1 MDSEIVGSV
10 TEWETVP
17 TEQGYDGLHALANTE
32 FSGGVTAGNTWGFML
47 NGRLVGIPDG
57 SLAAFDGAAL
67 TAYEAPTPAL
77 PLLYTMQSQE
87 TEKQAEYYTNETA
100 IADADT
106 TLSDGNFTGYIKLS
120 ENVLSGDYYIVYYG
134 GRSMSVAFVG
144 NSRTLLT
151 GEEAFERANDEIGI
165 YNVYPADI
173 DVIDLPER
181 ESSSSTLS
189 EPTAGRTDNDGESTA
204 GADSSPTG
212 SEPTARGQHSI
223 DIPQA
228 GTGDSDPTTA
238 DDPDHTATADDT
250 EPTTAT
256 NDPGPT
262 TADDN
267 LDHTTATNDP
277 DPTTADDN
285 PNSTTAADDPDPT
298 TATDNPDPTTA
309 DDTPATDGTTP
320 AASTTDTGDPS
331 EAATVTDDSSYGN
344 TNTVDSEAAG
354 RNEAPTDTDSGSTA
368 TATTNAE
375 PFQKEAEWRNTTT
388 IPSLDPSEDD
398 ETDDSQQRGGGGQ
411 QTITR
416 SEGRLSRQQLQ
427 ERLEKAEQVME
438 KAEQRHKQLAA
449 ERDEA
454 RDKRAAAE
462 ERIEEL
468 EAELT
473 AAKERIE
480 ELEAEVA
487 AADTTAGD
495 DQTTNTASVPTGRPM
510 TPADALAGTNL
521 FVRYDSKGAATL
533 ADAHDGEATPEEIK
547 GNLRIDTHTT
557 FDSEDV
563 AVEETPFETFLAD
576 RIEVA
581 FAEWLVTDLL
591 FELRAT
597 GATTA
602 LNAVYDAIPRIDR
615 IELQGRIELGT
626 DDEDEPIER
635 AFDCVVRDK
644 RGKPLFVAN
653 FDDAKQPVEADLI
666 EGLIRSGNAL
676 RERNDSFAAG
686 FGVTSSYFT
695 EDAYEIADDATSGGL
710 FSRSGGESFVN
721 ISRKQGF
728 HLCLVD
734 RIKGGFELQKPEL

>member
-17 TEQGYDGLHALANTE
+17 TEQGYDGLHNLADTE
-32 FSGGVTAGNTWGFML
+32 FSGGVTTGDTWGFML

-67 TAYEAPTPAL
+67 TAYEAPAPAL
-77 PLLYTMQSQE
+77 PLLYTMQSQDN
-87 TEKQAEYYTNETA
+87 EKQAEYYTNETA

-106 TLSDGNFTGYIKLS
+106 TLADGNFTGYIKLS

-144 NSRTLLT
+144 NNRKLLT
-151 GEEAFERANDEIGI
+151 DEEAFERANDEIGI
-165 YNVYPADI
+165 YNVYAADI

-181 ESSSSTLS
+181 ESPSSTTS
-189 EPTAGRTDNDGESTA
+189 EPTADQAEDNGSEKTI
-204 GADSSPTG
+204 GADSSQAG
-212 SEPTARGQHSI
+212 SESTTGGQHSI

-228 GTGDSDPTTA
+228 GTGDSDPTT
-238 DDPDHTATADDT
+238 DDAEPTAT
-250 EPTTAT
+250 
-256 NDPGPT
+256 
-262 TADDN
+262 
-267 LDHTTATNDP
+267 
-277 DPTTADDN
+277 
-285 PNSTTAADDPDPT
+285 ADDPDPT
-298 TATDNPDPTTA
+298 TASDNSDPTAANDNPDPATANDSPNPTTA
-309 DDTPATDGTTP
+309 DNTPTTEETTT
-320 AASTTDTGDPS
+320 AASTTDNGGPS
-331 EAATVTDDSSYGN
+331 ETAAITDDSSYGDN
-344 TNTVDSEAAG
+344 NTVDSAAAG
-354 RNEAPTDTDSGSTA
+354 RNESPTDTTSGSTA
-368 TATTNAE
+368 TATTSAE
-375 PFQKEAEWRNTTT
+375 PFEKEAEWRNTTT
-388 IPSLDPSEDD
+388 IPSLDPSADD
-398 ETDDSQQRGGGGQ
+398 DTDDSQQRGGGGQ
-411 QTITR
+411 QTVTR

-454 RDKRAAAE
+454 RDNRAAAE

-468 EAELT
+468 EADLT

-480 ELEAEVA
+480 ELEAELA
-487 AADTTAGD
+487 ATDTTAVAD
-495 DQTTNTASVPTGRPM
+495 HATNTASTPTGRPM

-533 ADAHDGEATPEEIK
+533 ADAHDGEATPEDLE

-557 FDSEDV
+557 FDSADV
-563 AVEETPFETFLAD
+563 AVEETPFEAFLAD

-591 FELRAT
+591 FELRST

-602 LNAVYDAIPRIDR
+602 LKTVYDAIPRIDR

-635 AFDCVVRDK
+635 TFDCVVRDK

-653 FDDAKQPVEADLI
+653 FDDSKQPVEADLI

-686 FGVTSSYFT
+686 FGVTSSYFS
-695 EDAYEIADDATSGGL
+695 EAAYEIADDATSGGL

>member
-10 TEWETVP
+10 TEWKTVP
-17 TEQGYDGLHALANTE
+17 TEQGYDGLHNLADTE

-47 NGRLVGIPDG
+47 NGRLIGIPDG

-67 TAYEAPTPAL
+67 TAYEAPAPAL

-87 TEKQAEYYTNETA
+87 NEKQAEYYTNETA

-144 NSRTLLT
+144 NSRKLLT
-151 GEEAFERANDEIGI
+151 GDEALERANDEVGI
-165 YNVYPADI
+165 YNVYAADI

-181 ESSSSTLS
+181 ESPSTTS
-189 EPTAGRTDNDGESTA
+189 ESTADRTDDGGESTV
-204 GADSSPTG
+204 GADSSPTD
-212 SEPTARGQHSI
+212 SESTTQGRHSI

-228 GTGDSDPTTA
+228 GTGDSDPTTDNTDPTA
-238 DDPDHTATADDT
+238 TTDDPDLTATADNT
-250 EPTTAT
+250 EPTTT
-256 NDPGPT
+256 
-262 TADDN
+262 DDN
-267 LDHTTATNDP
+267 AE
-277 DPTTADDN
+277 
-285 PNSTTAADDPDPT
+285 
-298 TATDNPDPTTA
+298 PTTA
-309 DDTPATDGTTP
+309 DDTPGTDGTTST
-320 AASTTDTGDPS
+320 ASTTDKGDPS
-331 EAATVTDDSSYGN
+331 EAATITDDSSYGDSN
-344 TNTVDSEAAG
+344 AVDNEAAG
-354 RNEAPTDTDSGSTA
+354 RNAPPTDTNSGSTA
-368 TATTNAE
+368 TTTTNAE

-398 ETDDSQQRGGGGQ
+398 EPDDSQQRGGGGQ

-438 KAEQRHKQLAA
+438 KAEQRHTQLAA

-454 RDKRAAAE
+454 NEKRVAAE
-462 ERIEEL
+462 EQIEEL

-480 ELEAEVA
+480 ELETELA
-487 AADTTAGD
+487 ATDTTAGA
-495 DQTTNTASVPTGRPM
+495 DQATDTASMPTGRPM
-510 TPADALAGTNL
+510 APADALAGTNL
-521 FVRYDSKGAATL
+521 FVRYESKGAATL
-533 ADAHDGEATPEEIK
+533 ADAHEGEATPEDIK

-563 AVEETPFETFLAD
+563 AVEEIPFEAFLAD

-626 DDEDEPIER
+626 NDEDEPIER
-635 AFDCVVRDK
+635 TFDCVVRDK

-653 FDDAKQPVEADLI
+653 FDDSKQPVGADLI

>member
-10 TEWETVP
+10 TEWKTVP
-17 TEQGYDGLHALANTE
+17 TEQGYDGLHDLADTE

-47 NGRLVGIPDG
+47 NGRLIGIPDG

-67 TAYEAPTPAL
+67 TAYEAPAPAL

-87 TEKQAEYYTNETA
+87 NEKQAEYYTNETA

-144 NSRTLLT
+144 NSRKLLT
-151 GEEAFERANDEIGI
+151 GDEALERANDEVGI
-165 YNVYPADI
+165 YNVYAADI

-181 ESSSSTLS
+181 ESPSTTS
-189 EPTAGRTDNDGESTA
+189 ESTADRTDDGGESTVR
-204 GADSSPTG
+204 ADSSPTD
-212 SEPTARGQHSI
+212 SESTTRGQHSI

-228 GTGDSDPTTA
+228 GTGDSDPTTDNTDPTA
-238 DDPDHTATADDT
+238 TTDDPDLTATADNTESTTTDDNA
-250 EPTTAT
+250 EPT
-256 NDPGPT
+256 P
-262 TADDN
+262 
-267 LDHTTATNDP
+267 
-277 DPTTADDN
+277 
-285 PNSTTAADDPDPT
+285 
-298 TATDNPDPTTA
+298 A
-309 DDTPATDGTTP
+309 DDTPGTDGTTST
-320 AASTTDTGDPS
+320 ASTTDKGDPS
-331 EAATVTDDSSYGN
+331 EAATITDESSYGDSN
-344 TNTVDSEAAG
+344 AVDNEAAG
-354 RNEAPTDTDSGSTA
+354 RNEPPTDTNSGSTA
-368 TATTNAE
+368 TTTTNAE

-398 ETDDSQQRGGGGQ
+398 EPDDSQQRGGGGQ

-438 KAEQRHKQLAA
+438 KAEQRHTQLAA

-454 RDKRAAAE
+454 NEKRVAAE
-462 ERIEEL
+462 EQIEEL

-480 ELEAEVA
+480 ELETELA
-487 AADTTAGD
+487 ATDTTAGA
-495 DQTTNTASVPTGRPM
+495 DQATDTASMPTGRPM
-510 TPADALAGTNL
+510 APADALAGTNL
-521 FVRYDSKGAATL
+521 FVRYESKGAATL
-533 ADAHDGEATPEEIK
+533 ADAHEGEATPEDIK

-563 AVEETPFETFLAD
+563 AVEETPFEAFLAD

-626 DDEDEPIER
+626 NDEDEPIER
-635 AFDCVVRDK
+635 TFDCVVRDK

-653 FDDAKQPVEADLI
+653 FDDSKQPVGADLI